1 MQHGELLPE
10 GEDFQSGVSPTT
22 EEDPDYGWEGEEYCE
37 QKLHSAT

>member
-1 MQHGELLPE
+1 MQHCELLPE

-22 EEDPDYGWEGEEYCE
+22 EEDPDDGWKSEDDCG